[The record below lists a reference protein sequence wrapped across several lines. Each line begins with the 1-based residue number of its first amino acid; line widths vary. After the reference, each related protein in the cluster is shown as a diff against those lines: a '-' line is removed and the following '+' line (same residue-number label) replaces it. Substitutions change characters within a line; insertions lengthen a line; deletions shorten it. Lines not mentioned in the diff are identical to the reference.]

1 MNPDLLALALSNNP
15 SFTLQQD
22 NSEYD
27 TEHETSKA
35 SFEMVS
41 DDGEVIG
48 YIKTWQ
54 DDDSFAGFVQ
64 FDPDGR
70 IRDWKIIKATLP
82 H

>member
-1 MNPDLLALALSNNP
+1 
-15 SFTLQQD
+15 
-22 NSEYD
+22 
-27 TEHETSKA
+27 
-35 SFEMVS
+35 MVS